1 MRILAIETSCDE
13 TSAAVVKDGLIV
25 ESSIIHSQIKT
36 HQKFGGVVPEIA
48 SRIHA
53 ETITKIINLSLEK
66 ANVTFKDI
74 TAIAVTK
81 GPGLEGALL
90 IGQTAAK
97 TLSKALNLPLIPVH
111 HIHGHIYSTLL
122 STTPPIPSREGG
134 AKGGEGSLPLINPIK
149 VFPQLCLIISGGHT
163 QLIHIKDH
171 FDFEIVGQTR
181 DDAVGECF
189 DKVARTLGLGYP
201 GGPAIQKA
209 AVDGNPNT
217 FKFPKPMGKSSTEF
231 SFSGL
236 KTAVI
241 QSIKPLAPLSPQT
254 VSDIAASFQQTVVD
268 ILVQKTISLAHSLGI
283 STISIAGGVSAN
295 AALRTAFQHAADTHQ
310 FTLLIPPLAYTTDNA
325 AMIATAAYYQYQK
338 HPNIPQTFQA
348 SPNLPLSHPL
358 KGGVAAPADGEGPTP
373 PTKGKNTR

>member
-122 STTPPIPSREGG
+122 SPTLPSPSREGY
-134 AKGGEGSLPLINPIK
+134 PN

-209 AVDGNPNT
+209 AVDGNPNA

-241 QSIKPLAPLSPQT
+241 QTIKPLVPLTPQT

-268 ILVQKTISLAHSLGI
+268 ILVQKTISLANTLGV
-283 STISIAGGVSAN
+283 STMSIAGGVSAN
-295 AALRTAFQHAADTHQ
+295 AALRAAFQHAADTNK

-338 HPNIPQTFQA
+338 YPNIPHTFQA
-348 SPNLPLSHPL
+348 SPNLPLSHP
-358 KGGVAAPADGEGPTP
+358 
-373 PTKGKNTR
+373 